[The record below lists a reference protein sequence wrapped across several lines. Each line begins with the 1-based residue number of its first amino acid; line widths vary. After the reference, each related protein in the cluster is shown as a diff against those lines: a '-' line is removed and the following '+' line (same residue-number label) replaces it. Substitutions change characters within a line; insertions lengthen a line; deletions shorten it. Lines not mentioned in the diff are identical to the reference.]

1 MPFGRTDSKRSQ
13 QKRMTILGKDMKIKT
28 LVGIMNVVA
37 NETRLGLKVVLCA
50 LRSILLTALLISCAH
65 LVNGEVLEYSIN
77 YESKIDST
85 FDGGKFTDGSWNKV
99 AVVNLKEGES
109 LEMIAGSFIR
119 QLKAAPDNW
128 VRDTGFSGNWVRFIF
143 KHEYLDE
150 EVTIQ
155 HWGLKQNNGKN
166 VFFGGNSANNI
177 DAYNEHN
184 DIVKSSLMQGP
195 CEIVIMH
202 CPLQLGVKPNGKD
215 SSYNK
220 TYTPKQRATIRLNKT
235 TINSANAQS
244 IVNKNI
250 LVLPKG
256 SGVNEL
262 ILESSED
269 LITWEK
275 DVPGDKNTDAANRFY
290 RLRAV
295 KK

>member
-1 MPFGRTDSKRSQ
+1 MMIF
-13 QKRMTILGKDMKIKT
+13 GKDMKMKT
-28 LVGIMNVVA
+28 SVVMVNVVA
-37 NETRLGLKVVLCA
+37 RKTRLARVGVLPGVGLSA
-50 LRSILLTALLISCAH
+50 LRSILLTALLLSCAH

-119 QLKAAPDNW
+119 QLKATPDNW
-128 VRDTGFSGNWVRFIF
+128 YRDTGFSGNWVRFIF

-155 HWGLKQNNGKN
+155 RWGLKQNDGKN

-177 DAYNEHN
+177 DAYNEQN

-202 CPLQLGVKPNGKD
+202 CPLQLGIKPNGKTD
-215 SSYNK
+215 NSYKK
-220 TYTPKQRATIRLNKT
+220 TYTPKQRATIRLNKS

-256 SGVNEL
+256 TGVNEL